1 MDFVTFIL
9 VILGAIYTPIFTIGV
24 LMFMVSMPI
33 TGVVVMSISLAMKY
47 IDSIPTLPD
56 NDQDKDQNNE

>member
-9 VILGAIYTPIFTIGV
+9 VIIGAIYSPIFTIGI

-33 TGVVVMSISLAMKY
+33 TGIVVILISLAMKY
-47 IDSIPTLPD
+47 IDSIPTIP
-56 NDQDKDQNNE
+56 DKDQNNE

>member
-9 VILGAIYTPIFTIGV
+9 VIIGAIYSPIFTIGI

-33 TGVVVMSISLAMKY
+33 TGVFVILISLAMKY
-47 IDSIPTLPD
+47 IDNIPTLPD
-56 NDQDKDQNNE
+56 KDQDYE

>member
-9 VILGAIYTPIFTIGV
+9 VIIGAIYSPIFTIGI

-33 TGVVVMSISLAMKY
+33 TGIVVILISLAMKY
-47 IDSIPTLPD
+47 IDSIPTIPD
-56 NDQDKDQNNE
+56 KDQNKDQNNE